1 MQLAA
6 DRLAAWADEW
16 CVAINKEKSST
27 TLFTLSSK
35 QKTGTIKLG
44 DTPLRSDDEATYL
57 GVTFDKKQTWKPH
70 IHNAEAKARRK
81 LAPQLG
87 LQQRRP
93 TSRHWTGSKTKP
105 SGSLLDR

>member
-81 LAPQLG
+81 LAIMRKLARNQLG
-87 LQQRRP
+87 SKRRNTQASLP
-93 TSRHWTGSKTKP
+93 GSTQAP
-105 SGSLLDR
+105 S